1 MDPTT
6 LNPPLTP
13 GAQCK
18 QSGNHVVCRVS
29 FDESWANEPDSL
41 LSCGRAYS
49 TGTEHEEYTL
59 WYSDGMLVRIFGRF

>member
-1 MDPTT
+1 
-6 LNPPLTP
+6 
-13 GAQCK
+13 
-18 QSGNHVVCRVS
+18 
-29 FDESWANEPDSL
+29 L